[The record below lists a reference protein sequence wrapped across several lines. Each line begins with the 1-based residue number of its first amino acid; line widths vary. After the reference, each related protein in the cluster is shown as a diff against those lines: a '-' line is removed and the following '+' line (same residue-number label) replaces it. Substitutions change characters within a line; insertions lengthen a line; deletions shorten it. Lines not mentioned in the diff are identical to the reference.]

1 VDALQTQSNALLEAF
16 AASSEEVGA
25 AKVRAEQARV
35 DAAELAEAMAAEK
48 SRVAYLETQTAS
60 AKAAA
65 ALADA
70 KARGEFFLANSQ
82 KIMSS
87 ALSSAAEAVNDLIGA
102 MSGLKGSLLGAK
114 SKDQEING
122 TGAAS
127 EVEGTAEDPPIAV
140 PVTTAT
146 LEVEGDAT
154 GEACATIDKT

>member
-1 VDALQTQSNALLEAF
+1 LQTQSNALLEAF

-25 AKVRAEQARV
+25 AKVRAEQARA
-35 DAAELAEAMAAEK
+35 DAAALAEAMEAEK

-60 AKAAA
+60 AKAAS

-82 KIMSS
+82 KIMTS
-87 ALSSAAEAVNDLIGA
+87 ALSTAAEAVNDLKGA

-114 SKDQEING
+114 NKDQEING
-122 TGAAS
+122 TGDAA
-127 EVEGTAEDPPIAV
+127 EEERAVEDPPIAV
-140 PVTTAT
+140 PITTAE
-146 LEVEGDAT
+146 LAVDGDPN